1 MYKIVP
7 IKYFHRDR
15 YAIAKRLRFRKWVF
29 ILSYETLIFT
39 LDTKKAAQVY
49 INQVSKL

>member
-1 MYKIVP
+1 MYKIIP

-15 YAIAKRLRFRKWVF
+15 YAIAKRLGFRKWVF

-49 INQVSKL
+49 INQISKL

>member
-7 IKYFHRDR
+7 IQRFNRSR
-15 YAIAKRLRFRKWVF
+15 YGIAKRLGFRRWVF
-29 ILSYETLIFT
+29 ILSHEDLIFT
-39 LDTKKAAQVY
+39 LDTEKAAQVY

>member
-1 MYKIVP
+1 MYKIIP
-7 IKYFHRDR
+7 IKRFHGTR
-15 YAIAKRLRFRKWVF
+15 YAIAKRLGFRKWVF
-29 ILSYETLIFT
+29 ILSHEDLIFT